1 VKRRDFAL
9 RTLPALTAFG
19 LVACGQQAAE
29 AAPGGPTPSPVAKEA
44 YELAASGHGFT
55 TGPVM
60 AANTVYVFF
69 DTTCPHCAHL
79 WQAAKPLVGKLKIV
93 WMPVGYLRPQSTTQG
108 ATILSAASPA
118 DKMEENEK
126 SVLARL
132 AGITPSATLSPEV
145 LAQIK
150 TNTKIL
156 SDLKSEAVP
165 VIVYRNAKTG
175 QYGKVEGALDTE
187 QLSSLVGL

>member
-9 RTLPALTAFG
+9 RTLPAIAAFG
-19 LVACGQQAAE
+19 LVACGQEAAQAAP
-29 AAPGGPTPSPVAKEA
+29 AGPAPSPVAKEA
-44 YELAASGHGFT
+44 YELAAGGHGFT

-79 WQAAKPLVGKLKIV
+79 WQAAKPLAGKLKIV

-108 ATILSAASPA
+108 ATILSAANPS
-118 DKMEENEK
+118 DKMDENEK
-126 SVLARL
+126 SVLARQ
-132 AGITPSATLSPEV
+132 AGITPDATLSPEV

-150 TNTKIL
+150 ANTQIL
-156 SDLKSEAVP
+156 TKLNSEAVP
-165 VIVYRNAKTG
+165 VIVFRNAKSGT
-175 QYGKVEGALDTE
+175 YGKVEGSVETE
-187 QLSSLVGL
+187 QLASMVGL

>member
-1 VKRRDFAL
+1 MKRRDFAL
-9 RTLPALTAFG
+9 RTLPAIAAFG
-19 LVACGQQAAE
+19 LVACGQEAAQAAP
-29 AAPGGPTPSPVAKEA
+29 AGPTPTAVAQDA
-44 YELAASGHGFT
+44 YQLAAGGHGFT

-108 ATILSAASPA
+108 ATILSAANPS

-126 SVLARL
+126 SVLARGPGL
-132 AGITPSATLSPEV
+132 TPSATLSPEV

-150 TNTKIL
+150 ANTDIL
-156 SDLKSEAVP
+156 TKLNSEAVP
-165 VIVYRNAKTG
+165 VIVFRNAKTG
-175 QYGKVEGALDTE
+175 AFGKVEGALETE
-187 QLSSLVGL
+187 QLSSMVGL